1 MLDDESRVRNA
12 GPRFMTDAL
21 SKLRELE
28 ERLAAAKAA
37 EKVALAKLARLNDEP
52 RLELAEFNLR
62 LAAAKR
68 AREAA
73 DAIYAELKAHLQRFS
88 YKA

>member
-1 MLDDESRVRNA
+1 
-12 GPRFMTDAL
+12 MTDAL
-21 SKLRELE
+21 TRLRELE
-28 ERLAAAKAA
+28 DRLLAAQAA
-37 EKVALAKLARLNDEP
+37 EKAALAKLARLNQHT

-62 LAAAKR
+62 LRAAKK

-73 DAIYAELKAHLQRFS
+73 DEISAELKSHLRRF